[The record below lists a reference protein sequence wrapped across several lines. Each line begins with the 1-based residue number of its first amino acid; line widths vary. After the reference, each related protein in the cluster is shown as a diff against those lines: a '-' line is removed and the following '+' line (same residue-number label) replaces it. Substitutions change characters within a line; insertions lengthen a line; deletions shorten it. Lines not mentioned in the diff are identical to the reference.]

1 MNTIL
6 NAKEAFEALQNRKT
20 VLCRYAGNG
29 TLPGDKDFSS
39 LDQMP
44 ATVFVMPHYE
54 FCIKIET
61 MELAGITFTKPLV
74 PEDIRDQQE
83 IYIVM
88 PTCILRTKYDAQ
100 HTDVHNAVMNGFA
113 QADADNALLQLKALG
128 AVFGNAIESVE
139 VKDGFEEKPK
149 RQRKQRETKI
159 TVVDEEEKESLEE
172 PKQETVS
179 IDAASNDVHTN
190 YFDEEDP
197 YIKRVL
203 ISIESCK
210 TEYYLDGV
218 LANLNGNKSKFQ
230 DHEYQE
236 LLKRVDVKRDS
247 IISESQNSVT
257 GLKNLQQNAIDEEYN
272 KQLKELLE
280 VVAKANTPEEANK
293 VFRYTKKWTTDQLK
307 PLHAAVG
314 RRLCELPQPETKE
327 PPSLLVRI
335 KNAPDLTE
343 LDALEI
349 DVSARDPKIV
359 PTLMAEVNKRRK
371 QLEAPVD
378 LIDEAFP

>member
-61 MELAGITFTKPLV
+61 MELAGITFAKPLV
-74 PEDIRDQQE
+74 PVDIHDHQE

-88 PTCILRTKYDAQ
+88 PTCILRTKYDAE

-139 VKDGFEEKPK
+139 VKDGFEENPK

-159 TVVDEEEKESLEE
+159 TVVDEEEKKSLGE
-172 PKQETVS
+172 PQQETVS
-179 IDAASNDVHTN
+179 IDAASNDMDPN

-197 YIKRVL
+197 NIKRVL

-218 LANLNGNKSKFQ
+218 LANLNGNKSKFH
-230 DHEYQE
+230 DDEYQE
-236 LLKRVDVKRDS
+236 LLKRVSAKRES
-247 IISESQNSVT
+247 IINESQNSVT
-257 GLKNLQQNAIDEEYN
+257 ALKNLQQNAIDEEYN
-272 KQLKELLE
+272 KQLEELLE

-293 VFRYTKKWTTDQLK
+293 VFRYTKKWTADQLK

-371 QLEAPVD
+371 QLEAPID
-378 LIDEAFP
+378 LVDEAFP